1 MSVANP
7 NPLGYAALA
16 YAALGTR
23 NDFFGGYFPQAYG
36 KLGGEE
42 VSTVFVIC
50 ALLVAGIVAFLR
62 NWTWDGT
69 LFIYW
74 SAMEFG
80 WVQARDHDIGN
91 VALISQLW
99 LAAVLFH
106 LFLAWKAFKQKE
118 GGLFRGLIALGFVVI
133 AIRCWAL
140 ANWGIGPKNI
150 LTGYV
155 QHATALLCFWVC
167 ATELNIAESGDLSK

>member
-1 MSVANP
+1 MGNEATQFELNIANP
-7 NPLGYAALA
+7 SPLGYAAL
-16 YAALGTR
+16 GTLLWVHGMI
-23 NDFFGGYFPQAYG
+23 FSGIFPQAYG
-36 KLGGEE
+36 KLGEE

-69 LFIYW
+69 LFLYW
-74 SAMEFG
+74 SG
-80 WVQARDHDIGN
+80 
-91 VALISQLW
+91 
-99 LAAVLFH
+99 LAAALFH

-118 GGLFRGLIALGFVVI
+118 GGLFRGLIASGFVVI
-133 AIRCWAL
+133 GIGWAL
-140 ANWGIGPKNI
+140 ANWGMGPKNL

-167 ATELNIAESGDLSK
+167 ATELNIAGSGDSSK